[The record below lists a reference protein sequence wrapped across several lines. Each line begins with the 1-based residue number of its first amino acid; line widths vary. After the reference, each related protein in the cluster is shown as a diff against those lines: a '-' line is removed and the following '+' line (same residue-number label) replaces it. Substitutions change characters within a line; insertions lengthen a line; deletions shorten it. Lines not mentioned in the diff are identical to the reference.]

1 MTTEKKLADYISV
14 QGLKIKYVA
23 EKAGIPYQRLQ
34 SALNGGRKIK
44 TDEFLA
50 VCAVLGA
57 DPYLFRAD
65 VTTEPT
71 A

>member
-1 MTTEKKLADYISV
+1 MTVEQKIDAYISE
-14 QGLKIKYVA
+14 QGLKIKFVA

-34 SALNGGRKIK
+34 ASLNGTRKIQ
-44 TDEFLA
+44 TDEFIA
-50 VCAVLGA
+50 VCTMLGV

-65 VTTEPT
+65 EEQK

>member
-1 MTTEKKLADYISV
+1 MTTEKKLANYISN

-34 SALNGGRKIK
+34 ASLNETRKLK

-50 VCAVLGA
+50 ACAVLEA
-57 DPYLFRAD
+57 DPYLFRGD
-65 VTTEPT
+65 EE
-71 A
+71 

>member
-1 MTTEKKLADYISV
+1 MTMEQKMANHIE
-14 QGLKIKYVA
+14 QRGMKIKYVA

-34 SALNGGRKIK
+34 AALNGGRKIK
-44 TDEFLA
+44 ADEYLA
-50 VCAVLGA
+50 VCAVLEV

-65 VTTEPT
+65 VP

>member
-1 MTTEKKLADYISV
+1 MTIEQKMARYITDN
-14 QGLKIKYVA
+14 GLKINFVA
-23 EKAGIPYQRLQ
+23 EKAGVPYQRLQ

-50 VCAVLGA
+50 TCAALEV

-65 VTTEPT
+65 ET